1 MLKHV
6 LSITL
11 CLMLVSPASLA
22 EDKPAYPVVDG
33 KYVVIERMLVKA
45 GYEQW
50 FEDYWRNT
58 VLPVFAEI
66 DGFEGGYM
74 LANTAL
80 PTDPVGET
88 DFGEILPMGPPSK
101 VFLGHGGIHLNGVQT
116 DTQINFDA
124 MLKGTYNYQVVHF
137 WRDSEALKGL
147 VPGLAAGWQAVHGEG
162 DPWAILTEDYFPNL
176 ENHWDIVYRVVQ

>member
-1 MLKHV
+1 MHCTKNTANDDTKIRGYRHAQHV

-66 DGFEGGYM
+66 EF
-74 LANTAL
+74 
-80 PTDPVGET
+80 
-88 DFGEILPMGPPSK
+88 
-101 VFLGHGGIHLNGVQT
+101 
-116 DTQINFDA
+116 
-124 MLKGTYNYQVVHF
+124 
-137 WRDSEALKGL
+137 
-147 VPGLAAGWQAVHGEG
+147 
-162 DPWAILTEDYFPNL
+162 
-176 ENHWDIVYRVVQ
+176 

>member
-1 MLKHV
+1 MLKYVVFVAFSCALFSH
-6 LSITL
+6 TL
-11 CLMLVSPASLA
+11 LA
-22 EDKPAYPVVDG
+22 EDKPAFPVVDG
-33 KYVVIERMLVKA
+33 KYVVIERMLVKE

-50 FEDYWRNT
+50 FEDYWKNM

-74 LANTAL
+74 LANSAL

-88 DFGEILPMGPPSK
+88 DFGEILPMGPPAN
-101 VFLGHGGIHLNGVQT
+101 VFLDHGGIHLNGVQT

-124 MLKGTYNYQVVHF
+124 MLRGTYNYQVVHF
-137 WRDSEALKGL
+137 WRNSDALKGL
-147 VPGLAAGWQAVHGEG
+147 VPGLAAGWQTVHGEG